1 MIAVEAM
8 KEAMMYGGGSFQHS
22 ALGSGEVVQDG
33 GCVDTRVA
41 FKR

>member
-1 MIAVEAM
+1 MTAVEAM

-41 FKR
+41 FKG